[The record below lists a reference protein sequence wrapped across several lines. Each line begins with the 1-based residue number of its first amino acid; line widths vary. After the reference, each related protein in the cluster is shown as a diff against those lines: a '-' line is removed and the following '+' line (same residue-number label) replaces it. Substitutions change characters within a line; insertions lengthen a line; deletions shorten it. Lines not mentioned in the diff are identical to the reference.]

1 MLRVMQINQGEKFG
15 GVSSMIYNLY
25 QHINHDK
32 VQFDF
37 VAPNKSSY
45 EIYRDDIEK
54 MGGRIFELRAK
65 SRFKLAGKLKFWKK
79 LYHLIRTQKY
89 EVVHCNSGSV
99 LFNIQ
104 VAWIAKKCKVRK
116 IIIHSHNAGND
127 GKIKAIMMN
136 ACKGLLEFGPTHY
149 FTCST
154 EAAEHMFSKKRCK
167 KKDYVYIK
175 NGVDISR
182 FVFNEGER
190 HKYREELGISDKK
203 VVMHV
208 GRFCNQKNHSRLI
221 DIFNDLHKRE
231 SNTVLVLVGDGE
243 KKKTIEEKVR
253 LLGLSESVIFLG
265 LRKDIP
271 QIMFASDLFLLP
283 SLYEGLPVV
292 GVEAQASGLPCVIA
306 DSITK
311 EVDFSGNNHYV
322 SLNDNDSVWSE
333 KILDLLTKDIDRIE
347 GSDIVRKAGFS
358 LQDVAKKLE
367 EIYCAE

>member
-25 QHINHDK
+25 LHIDHDK

-45 EIYRDDIEK
+45 EIYRKDIEE
-54 MGGRIFELRAK
+54 MGGRIFELK
-65 SRFKLAGKLKFWKK
+65 SKSKFKLSSKFKFWRK
-79 LYHLIRTQKY
+79 LYQLIKSQKY

-104 VAWIAKKCKVRK
+104 VAWVAKICKVKK
-116 IIIHSHNAGND
+116 IIVHSHNAGND
-127 GKIKAIMMN
+127 GKIKAALMHF
-136 ACKGLLEFGPTHY
+136 CKGLLEFGPTHY

-154 EAAEHMFSKKRCK
+154 EAAEHMFAKKRCK
-167 KKDYVYIK
+167 KKHYTYIN
-175 NGVDISR
+175 NGVDIRR
-182 FVFNEGER
+182 FMFKEEER
-190 HKYREELGISDKK
+190 QNYREEIGVTDKK

-221 DIFNDLHKRE
+221 DIFNDLHKKDA
-231 SNTVLVLVGDGE
+231 NTVLVLVGDGE

-253 LLGLSESVIFLG
+253 LLGLSDSVFFLG

-292 GVEAQASGLPCVIA
+292 GVEAQASGLPCVIS
-306 DSITK
+306 DSVTK

-322 SLNDNDSVWSE
+322 SLDADNSIWSE
-333 KILDLLTKDIDRIE
+333 KILDLLAKDIDRSVGCE
-347 GSDIVRKAGFS
+347 VVRKAGFS
-358 LQDVAKKLE
+358 LQDVAKQLE
-367 EIYCAE
+367 DIYLQ